1 MAERFFSSR
10 GNLAQDLSKF
20 ICHPFFEAKLGSSLA
35 RRTCSFFL
43 SSLRSSAAF
52 EDQEKAGFFM
62 FPTSGLI
69 EPIRKFASVLQL
81 QTENCVDRIQEDSK
95 KLDGMTSHEDQL

>member
-20 ICHPFFEAKLGSSLA
+20 ICHPFLEAKPGSSLA
-35 RRTCSFFL
+35 RRTCSLL

-62 FPTSGLI
+62 FPTSDLI
-69 EPIRKFASVLQL
+69 EPIRKFASALQL
-81 QTENCVDRIQEDSK
+81 QTKNCVDRIQEDSK
-95 KLDGMTSHEDQL
+95 KLDSMTSHEDQL